1 MKYNGFKNTYGTWG
15 KKNYYYF
22 RTRYINEVDKKF
34 QEKQKN
40 KNKID
45 PHAPSQTIQDISAV
59 VAFILMIVIVV
70 WLL

>member
-22 RTRYINEVDKKF
+22 RTRYIKAVDKEFK
-34 QEKQKN
+34 EKQKN
-40 KNKID
+40 KIN
-45 PHAPSQTIQDISAV
+45 PHEPAQIIQDISAV
-59 VAFILMIVIVV
+59 IALVLTIGLLW